1 MNNRLNN
8 RLTDWQKIAI
18 AAIAAIAAGFFLGV
32 LAIGGPDVFAFTV
45 VIIALC
51 AWWAIP

>member
-1 MNNRLNN
+1 MNKRLNN
-8 RLTDWQKIAI
+8 RLTDWQKI
-18 AAIAAIAAGFFLGV
+18 AIAAIAAGFFLGV